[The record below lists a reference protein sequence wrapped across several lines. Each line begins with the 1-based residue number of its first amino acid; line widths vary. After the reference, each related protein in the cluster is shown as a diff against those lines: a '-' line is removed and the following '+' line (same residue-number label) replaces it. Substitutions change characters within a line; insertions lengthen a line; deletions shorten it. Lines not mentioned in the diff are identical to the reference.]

1 MIPNIMLNFLE
12 SVTFMQFDRSDQTVS

>member
-12 SVTFMQFDRSDQTVS
+12 SVTFMQFDRSDQNVS